1 MIKITI
7 VRDVEKVIIR
17 YSVLGHAYYNDPGMD
32 IVCAGVSAVT
42 QGTVN
47 AIERLTGLVPVAE
60 VEEKSGLLR
69 VETPSSEDTVRNAQV
84 QLLLEGMVVSLDS
97 IVESYGK
104 FVKIKET
111 FVEKGG

>member
-1 MIKITI
+1 MITITI
-7 VRDVEKVIIR
+7 VRNVEKVIIR
-17 YSVLGHAYYNDPGMD
+17 FKVSGHAYYNDPGKD

-42 QGTVN
+42 IGAVN
-47 AIERLTGLVPVAE
+47 AIEKLTGLEPEAIID
-60 VEEKSGLLR
+60 SGLLKA
-69 VETPSSEDTVRNAQV
+69 ETPYSTDSFKNDQV
-84 QLLLEGMVVSLDS
+84 QLLLEGMVVALES